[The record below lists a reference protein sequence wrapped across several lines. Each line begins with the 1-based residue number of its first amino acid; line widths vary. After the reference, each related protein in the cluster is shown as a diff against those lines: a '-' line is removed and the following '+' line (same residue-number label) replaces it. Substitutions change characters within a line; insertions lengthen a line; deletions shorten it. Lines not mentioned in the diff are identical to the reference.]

1 MSKLELIKENERLD
15 DLEYNGLKLIQNP
28 NWYCFSSDAV
38 LLANFV
44 KAKSQDIVVEF
55 GLGNGVI
62 SILIAGKTNAKKIIG
77 FEIQANTADLANRNI
92 MFNNLQDRI
101 EVLNNDFKEASSIL
115 GKETV
120 NIVVANPPYFSVDS
134 GMKSEFKERAIS
146 RQETTCTLEEMIKN
160 ASEILKYSGKMYMI
174 HKTERMAEVIASMVN
189 NKLEPKKITLIYPKQ
204 NKKADTFIIE
214 AQKMGKPGL
223 IINSLIVYEKN
234 GTMTTEAKKLYGKA

>member
-15 DLEYNGLKLIQNP
+15 NLEYNGLQLIQNP

-44 KAKSQDIVVEF
+44 KAKSQDVAVEF
-55 GLGNGVI
+55 GIGNGVI
-62 SILIAGKTNAKKIIG
+62 SILIAAKTNVKRIIG
-77 FEIQANTADLANRNI
+77 LEIQKDTADLAKRNI
-92 MFNNLQDRI
+92 IFNNLQDRI
-101 EVLNNDFKEASSIL
+101 EVLNKDFKDASLLL
-115 GKETV
+115 GKESV
-120 NIVVANPPYFSVDS
+120 NIVVSNPPYFSMQS
-134 GMKSEFKERAIS
+134 GMKSELEERAIS
-146 RQETTCTLEEMIKN
+146 RQESTCTLEEMIKN
-160 ASEILKYSGKMYMI
+160 ASDILKYSGKIYMI

-223 IINSLIVYEKN
+223 IIESLIVYEN
-234 GTMTTEAKKLYGKA
+234 DGTMTREAKKLYGKV

>member
-15 DLEYNGLKLIQNP
+15 DLEYKGLKLIQNP

-77 FEIQANTADLANRNI
+77 FEIQPNIADLANRNI
-92 MFNNLQDRI
+92 IFNNLQDRI

-115 GKETV
+115 GKETL
-120 NIVVANPPYFSVDS
+120 NIVVAYPPYFSVDS
-134 GMKSEFKERAIS
+134 GMKSELEERAIS
-146 RQETTCTLEEMIKN
+146 RQESTCTLEEMIKN

-223 IINSLIVYEKN
+223 IIDSLIVYEKD